1 MWMQETK
8 IMRIRNTEECM
19 IFTFLLVADEGFYGA
34 VNSLVNQSRRPILM
48 TTSEPAFIP
57 VMAKLLKKPVELFTF
72 RC

>member
-1 MWMQETK
+1 
-8 IMRIRNTEECM
+8 M
-19 IFTFLLVADEGFYGA
+19 IFTFLLVPDEGFYGA